1 MPMKY
6 LDGEILEHDQ
16 FIQYHNAFK
25 DQLKE
30 DRIKAIIVNVVGWGD
45 EPQMCDAELCVSYKR
60 PDNYDELDQDQQYVI
75 WDRNFEHE
83 KNMIKK
89 WEHYTNIA
97 ANYLI
102 SKHCIKLGADAGG
115 RTQLVFDVN
124 KLEIEQHVY
133 HHEIVDAKHPRKVVL
148 PSN

>member
-1 MPMKY
+1 MPMRY
-6 LDGEILEHDQ
+6 FDTVLMSHDQ
-16 FIQYHNAFK
+16 FIQYHNTFK

-30 DRIKAIIVNVVGWGD
+30 DRIKSIIVNVVGWGD
-45 EPQMCDAELCVSYKR
+45 EPQMCDAELCVSYKM
-60 PDNYDELDQDQQYVI
+60 PENYNELDQDQQYVI

-102 SKHCIKLGADAGG
+102 SNHCTTLGADDGG
-115 RTQLVFDVN
+115 RTMVIFNINEMEVQQYLYF
-124 KLEIEQHVY
+124 
-133 HHEIVDAKHPRKVVL
+133 HEIVDSRQPRKVVL
-148 PSN
+148 A